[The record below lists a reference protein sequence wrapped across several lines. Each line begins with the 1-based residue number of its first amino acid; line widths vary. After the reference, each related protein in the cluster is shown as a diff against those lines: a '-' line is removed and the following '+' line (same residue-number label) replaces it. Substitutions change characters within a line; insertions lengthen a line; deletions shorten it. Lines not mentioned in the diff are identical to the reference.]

1 MKKLSAV
8 LIMVSFVFPVAVYSQ
23 NPASKAECINMLKPA
38 LQTQCTTLFGN
49 DADKKAACL
58 DNIQA
63 ETEKQCSRFFS
74 GDNFCSTCTSEC
86 INQYKATD
94 PTRKECLQMCY
105 RNPACK
111 KGQ

>member
-1 MKKLSAV
+1 MKKLIAV
-8 LIMVSFVFPVAVYSQ
+8 LIMVSFIFPEAVYSQ
-23 NPASKAECINMLKPA
+23 DPASKADCINMLKTA

-49 DADKKAACL
+49 DADLKAACI

-63 ETEKQCSRFFS
+63 ETERLCSHFFS
-74 GDNFCSTCTSEC
+74 VYHSCSTCTSEC

-94 PTRKECLQMCY
+94 PTRKECLQMGY
-105 RNPACK
+105 RYPACK